1 MTLCLGKS
9 FVDQGLSKST
19 CVSIYNIECLINQ
32 VEFSK
37 SFLYCQHMISWR
49 QSWIENGH
57 DPGAETGTLP
67 SSSTDPKGWNVQ
79 GQLPATDEASRIP
92 ELVSFVPISEK
103 KINENI
109 STCKLQINLALFDG
123 IFFFTQP
130 FVTELNTVDLTSVV
144 ICPKLNNMTIFYEYS
159 VDTQTSPINP
169 LANTNHHS
177 TSTIIYH
184 QLQHLAKCS
193 RPIIRPLHNPYSS

>member
-92 ELVSFVPISEK
+92 ELVSIVPISEK
-103 KINENI
+103 KIHENI
-109 STCKLQINLALFDG
+109 STFKLQIHFAILMEYVPSDSARLYKTSVMLKCMN
-123 IFFFTQP
+123 
-130 FVTELNTVDLTSVV
+130 VTER
-144 ICPKLNNMTIFYEYS
+144 
-159 VDTQTSPINP
+159 
-169 LANTNHHS
+169 
-177 TSTIIYH
+177 
-184 QLQHLAKCS
+184 S
-193 RPIIRPLHNPYSS
+193 RSGC